1 MTAMAGCPA
10 DDPSQGGALTP
21 PRLPRDSPGIF
32 FRIKEAANFILAQ
45 NIPAGG
51 L

>member
-10 DDPSQGGALTP
+10 DPPQKGALP
-21 PRLPRDSPGIF
+21 PPRFARLPRDIF
-32 FRIKEAANFILAQ
+32 SKIKEAASFILAT